1 MLHYYYLY
9 YNDIHYHQLTQF
21 HPYRHGSPAKRIILL
36 IFTVMYFISLITSGW
51 TGVIIMYVVPLN
63 IFDKWK

>member
-9 YNDIHYHQLTQF
+9 YNDTHQDQLTSF
-21 HPYRHGSPAKRIILL
+21 YPYRHGSPAKRIILL

-51 TGVIIMYVVPLN
+51 SSVIMYVATQN